1 MWFDCISNFVSI
13 WKTLWIGGTWYLSL
27 QSRPS
32 LICKTLKYKNP
43 LPQVMH
49 LIKPNRP
56 VKNSMK
62 TVKKSIWGRQH
73 RSLGFPSVYLFL
85 ELDQQFCILAAASFS
100 YFIYLEDV
108 FIWVRK
114 VRWRSENSLNIEN
127 LKCGRKH
134 KTKYQGVRIYDFLLF
149 LLFCRVGMKKLS
161 NGEWRLSLFVE
172 SME

>member
-1 MWFDCISNFVSI
+1 MVCYLQGGAQVEIRSGVIVAYLENSHAMWMLKRPSVLNFIQATMWFDCISNFVSI

-43 LPQVMH
+43 LLQIMY
-49 LIKPNRP
+49 LIEPNRP
-56 VKNSMK
+56 VKKSTK
-62 TVKKSIWGRQH
+62 TVKKSIWGRLH

-108 FIWVRK
+108 FTWVRK
-114 VRWRSENSLNIEN
+114 VWWRSGNSWIL
-127 LKCGRKH
+127 
-134 KTKYQGVRIYDFLLF
+134 
-149 LLFCRVGMKKLS
+149 
-161 NGEWRLSLFVE
+161 
-172 SME
+172 